1 MNIELHNGLYPEM
14 DDDKFEERFKQSL
27 DNSFLIFTGQSTYE
41 EIVVCTPKPHFFF
54 FDPETIP
61 TKEDIYDLIYIYEEY
76 EDYEK
81 CGELMNLI
89 KHTK

>member
-1 MNIELHNGLYPEM
+1 MNIQLHNNLYPEM

-41 EIVVCTPKPHFFF
+41 EIVLCAPKPHFFF
-54 FDPETIP
+54 FDPEIVP
-61 TKEDIYDLIYIYEEY
+61 TKEDIYDLIYLYEEY
-76 EDYEK
+76 EEYEK

-89 KHTK
+89 KHI